1 MGTYYIP
8 RNVKGESRILYIFSV
23 KALITTAIS
32 AFIGVIIYFLLS
44 MVGLRIV
51 GIVCIAVLA
60 VIGYGIGTIKIPTLA
75 GIPFTKKI
83 GGEDL
88 GEIILRYI
96 KFLRNRK
103 IYTYVDTKE
112 KAMEKEENK

>member
-23 KALITTAIS
+23 KALITTAVS
-32 AFIGVIIYFLLS
+32 AMVGVLIYFLLS
-44 MVGLRIV
+44 MIGLKIAGIICIV
-51 GIVCIAVLA
+51 ICS
-60 VIGYGIGTIKIPTLA
+60 VIGYGIGTIKIPTLS

-96 KFLRNRK
+96 KFLSNK
-103 IYTYVDTKE
+103 KVYTYTDCKSNTN
-112 KAMEKEENK
+112 EKEENK